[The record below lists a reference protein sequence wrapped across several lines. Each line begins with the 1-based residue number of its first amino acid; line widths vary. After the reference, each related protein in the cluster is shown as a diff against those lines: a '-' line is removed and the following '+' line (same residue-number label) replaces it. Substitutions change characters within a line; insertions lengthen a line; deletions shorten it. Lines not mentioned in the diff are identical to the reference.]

1 MSTRTRRKVREE
13 YLDKEI
19 DEIDL
24 ESLSSE
30 ELEHLLFDE
39 PEEQNNGFFNLPT
52 IAGFSL
58 ILVGAGLIA
67 ERLFDL
73 DLALSE
79 ISLVLPWLAGLLIM
93 LLGFGALS
101 WRPKRKKLKKIRVDM
116 KQEKPRVKIEKERT
130 VRPARLKKS
139 RDKKFNGVAAGI
151 AEYFN
156 IDPTLVRI
164 AFVISGF
171 LVFPASMFAIFAAY
185 FILSKIIPDPDSG
198 PSSEERITII
208 RD

>member
-1 MSTRTRRKVREE
+1 MSTRSRRKVREE
-13 YLDKEI
+13 YYDKEI

-39 PEEQNNGFFNLPT
+39 PEEHKNGFFNLPT

-58 ILVGAGLIA
+58 IVVGAGLIL

-73 DLALSE
+73 DLPLSE
-79 ISLVLPWLAGLLIM
+79 LSVVLPWLAGILIM

-101 WRPKRKKLKKIRVDM
+101 WSPKRKKLKKIRVDM
-116 KQEKPRVKIEKERT
+116 KQEKPRVKIEKERAT
-130 VRPARLKKS
+130 RPARLKKS
-139 RDKKFNGVAAGI
+139 KDKKMSGVAAGI

-164 AFVISGF
+164 AFVIGGF
-171 LVFPASMFAIFAAY
+171 LAFPASMFAIFAAY
-185 FILSKIIPDPDSG
+185 FILSKIIPGPDAQ
-198 PSSEERITII
+198 SSAEERITII